1 MNTTVLTGAN
11 RSVLRRRSGMSGTV
25 QAGLDGLAVIG
36 IAWGLI
42 NYHVGAITPEYM
54 IMLLLLLG
62 SIAITYDQMAVY
74 RTNRSYTQK
83 ALVLFQAWTLSFL
96 GLTLLG
102 FLTKQGDN
110 FSRLL
115 MAQLYGAGLGAHA
128 VLHLSFYL
136 IRRSWHQHNADV
148 ENALV
153 IGHGDLAA
161 YLAQKVS
168 ANPWLSQRLVGKVVL
183 NEADVADKTE
193 HRVPLLGT
201 VRNIERIIEENQI
214 RVVYLV
220 TPLEASK
227 VLEDVYFS
235 LLDQHVTIHWVPDIF
250 SLRLVN
256 HSVNEIAGIPVMTL
270 SETPLTGTRLF
281 LKSLEDKV
289 LSALL
294 LVLFSPVL
302 LAVAIAVR
310 LDSEGPIIFRQQR
323 AGWNGKNFNI
333 WKFRSM
339 YVHQPEAGSL
349 KQACKDDPRI
359 TPVGRFIRR
368 TSLDELPQLFNVL
381 MGDMSL
387 VGPRPHAIQ
396 HDAEYSERIN
406 DYFAR
411 HHIKPGITGLAQ
423 VRGYRG
429 ETPDDAAMMQR
440 IESDIEYINKWSL
453 WLDFTI
459 LLRTFLAFGG
469 KNAY

>member
-1 MNTTVLTGAN
+1 MNTTVLTGAH
-11 RSVLRRRSGMSGTV
+11 RSVLRRRSGISGTV
-25 QAGLDGLAVIG
+25 QAGLDGLAIIG

-42 NYHVGAITPEYM
+42 RYHIGMITPEYM

-62 SIAITYDQMAVY
+62 SIAITFDQMAIY

-83 ALVLFQAWTLSFL
+83 ALVLFQAWALSFL
-96 GLTLLG
+96 VLTLIG
-102 FLTKQGDN
+102 FLSQQGST
-110 FSRLL
+110 FSRAL
-115 MAQLYGAGLGAHA
+115 MAQLFVAGYSAHA
-128 VLHLSFYL
+128 VLHLGFYL
-136 IRRSWHQHNADV
+136 IRRSWHRHNADV

-161 YLAQKVS
+161 YLATKVS

-183 NEADVADKTE
+183 DEKDIEDKTE

-201 VRNIERIIEENQI
+201 VKNIERIIEENEI

-220 TPLEASK
+220 TPLESSK
-227 VLEDVYFS
+227 VLEDVYFN

-294 LVLFSPVL
+294 ILLFSPVL

-310 LDSEGPIIFRQQR
+310 LDSPGPVIFRQQR
-323 AGWNGKNFNI
+323 AGWNGKNFSI

-339 YVHQPEAGSL
+339 YVHQPDPETL
-349 KQACKDDPRI
+349 KQATKDDPRI

-423 VRGYRG
+423 VRGFRG
-429 ETPDDAAMMQR
+429 ETPDDQAMIQR
-440 IESDIEYINKWSL
+440 IEADIEYINKWSV

-459 LLRTFLAFGG
+459 LMRTFFAFGG

>member
-1 MNTTVLTGAN
+1 MNTTVVSGAN
-11 RSVLRRRSGMSGTV
+11 RSILRRRGGIAGTV
-25 QAGLDGLAVIG
+25 QAALDGLAVVG

-42 NYHVGAITPEYM
+42 DYHIGALTHEYM

-62 SIAITYDQMAVY
+62 SLAIIFDQMAIY

-83 ALVLFQAWTLSFL
+83 GLALLKAWSLSFL
-96 GLTLLG
+96 VLTLIS
-102 FLTKQGDN
+102 FLSQQN
-110 FSRLL
+110 SISRIL
-115 MAQLYGAGLGAHA
+115 MVQLYVGGLSAHA
-128 VLHLSFYL
+128 ALHLSAYM
-136 IRRSWHQHNADV
+136 IRRKWQRHHADV

-153 IGHGDLAA
+153 VGHGDLAA
-161 YLAQKVS
+161 YLASKVS
-168 ANPWLSQRLVGKVVL
+168 ANPWLSQRLVGKVL
-183 NEADVADKTE
+183 LDANDSEGE
-193 HRVPLLGT
+193 MRQRVPLLGT
-201 VRNIERIIEENQI
+201 VRNIERIIEENEI

-220 TPLEASK
+220 TPLESSK
-227 VLEDVYFS
+227 VLENVYFK
-235 LLDQHVTIHWVPDIF
+235 LLDKHVTIHWVPDIF

-270 SETPLTGTRLF
+270 SETPLTGTRSF
-281 LKSLEDKV
+281 LKSLEDRV

-294 LVLFSPVL
+294 ILLFSPVL
-302 LAVAIAVR
+302 LVVALAVK
-310 LDSEGPIIFRQQR
+310 LDSKGPVIFRQQR
-323 AGWNGKNFNI
+323 AGWNGKNFSI

-339 YVHQPEAGSL
+339 YVHQSEPETL
-349 KQACKDDPRI
+349 KQATTDDPRI

-396 HDAEYSERIN
+396 HDAEYSARIS
-406 DYFAR
+406 DYLAR
-411 HHIKPGITGLAQ
+411 HRIKPGITGLAQ

-429 ETPDDAAMMQR
+429 ETPDDEAMAQR
-440 IESDIEYINKWSL
+440 IEADIEYINKWSL

-459 LLRTFLAFGG
+459 LIRTFMAFGG